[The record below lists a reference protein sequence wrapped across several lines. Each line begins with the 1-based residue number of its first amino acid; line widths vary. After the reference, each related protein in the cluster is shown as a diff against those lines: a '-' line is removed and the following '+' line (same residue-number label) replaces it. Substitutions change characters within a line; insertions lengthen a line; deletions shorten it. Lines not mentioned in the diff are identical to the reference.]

1 MTPRATKEYAIHL
14 VSFYYSEI
22 EKEYTHFF
30 RVGIFEGCEY
40 IAKGKSI
47 IQVLATPA
55 LNKNQ
60 QKELIEII
68 KEL

>member
-1 MTPRATKEYAIHL
+1 MKPQATKEYAEHL
-14 VSFYYSEI
+14 VSFYYELT
-22 EKEYTHFF
+22 EKESTHFF
-30 RVGIFEGCEY
+30 RVGIFEGYEY

-60 QKELIEII
+60 QKELIKII

>member
-1 MTPRATKEYAIHL
+1 MKPQATKEYANHL
-14 VSFYYSEI
+14 VSFYFEQI
-22 EKEYTHFF
+22 EKKSTRFF
-30 RVGIFEGCEY
+30 RVGIFEGYEY
-40 IAKGKSI
+40 IAKGEAI

-60 QKELIEII
+60 QNELIKII